1 MTPADHVVPADEEAW
16 AEALAER
23 YRVDAPILHPENMW
37 QDQPQEVGVDVSHD
51 WQRAVMPGERAVIPG
66 YRIGIHIPFDGD
78 HGVFKLQASQFS
90 MNPPRAIVHEHEL
103 VDVVEYPH
111 DSPPDIK
118 AHAQGLANKVEQHL
132 SWSRNDI
139 DQHNASLKQTALQA
153 IRARREQVEL
163 HHKHIAESGLPVGPP
178 DQRDKTYIAEAL
190 VRLPAPELPHRDEE
204 PVQLEPV
211 LAEKVFEHILSVI
224 RATGEMMAT
233 SPATYAD
240 MGEEDRRQVLVAALN
255 THYRGHTTAEAF
267 NFTGRTDILVRHE
280 NRNLFI
286 GECKFWSGPQGF
298 SETIDQLLGY
308 AAWRD
313 TKLAVVMFVRQR
325 DLTAVIEKARGN
337 LGEHVQF
344 VEWRNAA
351 TETELRATVSWPGD
365 DRRHADLNVF
375 FIHTPTTA

>member
-1 MTPADHVVPADEEAW
+1 
-16 AEALAER
+16 
-23 YRVDAPILHPENMW
+23 
-37 QDQPQEVGVDVSHD
+37 
-51 WQRAVMPGERAVIPG
+51 
-66 YRIGIHIPFDGD
+66 
-78 HGVFKLQASQFS
+78 
-90 MNPPRAIVHEHEL
+90 
-103 VDVVEYPH
+103 
-111 DSPPDIK
+111 
-118 AHAQGLANKVEQHL
+118 
-132 SWSRNDI
+132 
-139 DQHNASLKQTALQA
+139 
-153 IRARREQVEL
+153 
-163 HHKHIAESGLPVGPP
+163 
-178 DQRDKTYIAEAL
+178 
-190 VRLPAPELPHRDEE
+190 
-204 PVQLEPV
+204 
-211 LAEKVFEHILSVI
+211 
-224 RATGEMMAT
+224 
-233 SPATYAD
+233 